1 MTSPSPTSPLPVVAV
16 AGASGFIGQAL
27 GPSLAHHFS
36 PIALSRS
43 AREPGGGYT
52 GCRQADLF
60 SLSGATRALEGAEY
74 AVYLVHSMMPAAR
87 LVQGHFE
94 DLDVLCADNFA
105 RAAAA
110 AGVRHI
116 VYVGGL
122 LPTTDAL
129 SEHLR
134 SRQEM
139 ERALGATGIPVTTLR
154 CGMVVGAKGSSYQL
168 LARLVRRLPV
178 MVCPSW
184 TKTRMQPV
192 ALSDV
197 VGAITQVLATPAAE
211 SQVFDL
217 GSPEALSYQ
226 ELMGATAAS
235 FGLTRR
241 FLSVPFLSPKLSRL
255 WVTLTTGA
263 PKALV
268 APLIQSLHH
277 EMLAR
282 PTARLPGEA
291 PATNITDMLASAAHE
306 QGTQS
311 IVPHAFRAARRSK
324 GPSTVCS
331 VQRMVTPKGMD
342 TRWVATEYF
351 RWLAHRIRALVRI
364 TTSDDGA
371 DVQFTLRL
379 TGHQLLGLRRL
390 PGRSAADREVLLVT
404 EGLLARESE
413 RGRLEF
419 RYVLGDR
426 TLIAALHD
434 FVPRLPW
441 WVYRLTQGTIHRWV
455 MKSFARHLA
464 RLSAEVSPHKS
475 EAS

>member
-1 MTSPSPTSPLPVVAV
+1 MVAV

-27 GPSLAHHFS
+27 GPNLSESFA
-36 PIALSRS
+36 PISLSRS
-43 AREPGGGYT
+43 LREPGGGYRS
-52 GCRQADLF
+52 CRQVDLF
-60 SLSGATRALEGAEY
+60 SLSGATEALRGARF

-105 RAAAA
+105 RAAAEV
-110 AGVRHI
+110 GIEHI

-122 LPTTDAL
+122 LPSGNAL

-154 CGMVVGAKGSSYQL
+154 CGLVVGARGSSYQL
-168 LARLVRRLPV
+168 LARLVRRLPL

-184 TKTRMQPV
+184 TSSRMQPV
-192 ALSDV
+192 ALGDV
-197 VGAITQVLATPAAE
+197 VAAITQVTDDVPDK
-211 SQVFDL
+211 SRVFDL
-217 GSPEALSYQ
+217 GAADAVSYR
-226 ELMGATAAS
+226 ELMAATARS

-241 FLSVPFLSPKLSRL
+241 FISVPVLSPGLSRL

-268 APLIQSLHH
+268 APLIQSLRHD
-277 EMLAR
+277 MLAR
-282 PTARLPGEA
+282 PDAKLPTERPTTSLVEMLREA
-291 PATNITDMLASAAHE
+291 ADE
-306 QGTQS
+306 QGDVT
-311 IVPHAFRAARRSK
+311 IVPRAFRRATRPK

-331 VQRMVTPKGMD
+331 VQRMTTPPGRD
-342 TRWVATEYF
+342 IRWVADEYF
-351 RWLAHRIRALVRI
+351 RWLARKMRGLIHI
-364 TTSDDGA
+364 TRSEDGQEI
-371 DVQFTLRL
+371 QFVFRL
-379 TGHQLLGLRRL
+379 TGQPLLGLRRL
-390 PGRSAADREVLLVT
+390 AHRSGPDREVMLVT
-404 EGLLARESE
+404 EGLLARTTE

-419 RYVLGDR
+419 RNVLGDR

-441 WVYRLTQGTIHRWV
+441 WIYRVTQGTFHRWV
-455 MKSFARHLA
+455 MVRFGAHLR
-464 RLSAEVSPHKS
+464 RLSRDETPKTETS
-475 EAS
+475 